1 MANKMRWRYGD
12 TKPILAAVDSAVVI
26 EIGDLLYLNTD
37 DVRPASSQADGDGE
51 TVNQE
56 TFADNFIGVAAQQSR
71 NGDTDEIR
79 VDTAGVFEFI
89 CASATYEVGDNIGV
103 DENADGD
110 GLCDQTVA
118 AVADAA
124 YAIAKV
130 ARRATSATTTLFV
143 EIESTVMHGGIAGGS
158 PSG

>member
-1 MANKMRWRYGD
+1 
-12 TKPILAAVDSAVVI
+12 LAAVDSTTVI

-37 DVRPASSQADGDGE
+37 DVLPASSQADAESEAG
-51 TVNQE
+51 NQE
-56 TFADNFIGVAAQQSR
+56 TFADNFIGVAMQQSR

-79 VDTAGVFEFI
+79 VATAGVFEYI
-89 CASATYEVGDNIGV
+89 CASATYEIGDNIGV
-103 DENADGD
+103 DENSDGD
-110 GLCDQTVA
+110 GLLDQTVA
-118 AVADAA
+118 AVADAE

-130 ARRATSATTTLFV
+130 ARRAASATTTLFV